1 MKFEL
6 PEALSSFTLD
16 HIGVAVNSLEATLPL
31 YQTLLGLELL
41 KTELVPTEQVKVA
54 FLNTGDCHLELL
66 EPTSDESPIA
76 RFMAKR
82 GPGIHHLCLKV
93 ENLPALLARL
103 EQAGVQLID
112 RVPRPGANHK
122 RVAFVHPKATG
133 GILLE
138 LSESLPVAEK

>member
-1 MKFEL
+1 MKFEV
-6 PEALSSFTLD
+6 PEPLSGFTLD

-93 ENLPALLARL
+93 ENLPALLAKL

-122 RVAFVHPKATG
+122 RVAFVHPRATG

>member
-6 PEALSSFTLD
+6 PEALSGFTLD

>member
-1 MKFEL
+1 MNPQL
-6 PEALSSFTLD
+6 PEALSGFTLD
-16 HIGVAVNSLEATLPL
+16 HIGVAVQSLSAALPF
-31 YQTLLGLELL
+31 YQTLLGLEVL
-41 KTELVPTEQVKVA
+41 KTESVPTEQVEVA

-66 EPTSDESPIA
+66 EPTSDTSPIA

-82 GPGIHHLCLKV
+82 GPGIHHICLKV
-93 ENLPALLARL
+93 ENLPALLDKL

-112 RVPRPGANHK
+112 RVPRPGAGNK

-138 LSESLPVAEK
+138 LSESLLTPDA